1 MVPKFMGTI
10 KCSLSTARGVT
21 RTTAHGSAH
30 SMMIIYE
37 YSDREV
43 DAAPAMLRVQ
53 KDKHTRVRDRV
64 P

>member
-1 MVPKFMGTI
+1 MP
-10 KCSLSTARGVT
+10 R
-21 RTTAHGSAH
+21 RTLIREFPSNLLYVKAEQ
-30 SMMIIYE
+30 IYE